1 MRTFFILLAVLAGA
15 ALPIQAS
22 INAEFA
28 ARGAT
33 PLWAAGISAALTAL
47 TLAVIASLFLRMP
60 APSPALFTKI
70 PPWLWCGGFLGVI
83 VLGVMSSVPQRI
95 GAATMIVCFIAGQV
109 ICSMVLDHFG
119 ALGLPQQSISAGRLV
134 GAAMIVGGVTLVRI
148 F

>member
-1 MRTFFILLAVLAGA
+1 MRTFFMLLAVLAGA

-47 TLAVIASLFLRMP
+47 TLAVIASLFLRIP
-60 APSPALFTKI
+60 APSPALFTKV

-119 ALGLPQQSISAGRLV
+119 ALGLPQQSISAGRLM